1 MQYELNTNIFLI
13 RNYKIYN
20 LFVSHQLV
28 VRFPNA
34 AEAGNNAANNGSEK
48 AVGEDSRDARPSEE
62 VSVQHHLKHL
72 HKPGVVTRAYRLYCT
87 MHYFHY

>member
-1 MQYELNTNIFLI
+1 MNTNIFLI
-13 RNYKIYN
+13 GNNKIYN

-48 AVGEDSRDARPSEE
+48 AVGEDSCDAWPFE
-62 VSVQHHLKHL
+62 
-72 HKPGVVTRAYRLYCT
+72 
-87 MHYFHY
+87 

>member
-1 MQYELNTNIFLI
+1 MNTNIFLI
-13 RNYKIYN
+13 WNYKIYN

-48 AVGEDSRDARPSEE
+48 AVGEDSCDAWPFEE
-62 VSVQHHLKHL
+62 VSVQHHLKQL
-72 HKPGVVTRAYRLYCT
+72 HKPGVVTRAYWLYCT
-87 MHYFHY
+87 MHDFHH